1 MIYLDYAAN
10 TPTDDE
16 VIKTFSEVSRE
27 YIANPNSN
35 HKLGR
40 LAKEKLD
47 RSTKK
52 IAELLKVND
61 SEIIYTSGASESNNL
76 AIKGVAEHYKRNGKH
91 IITTY
96 LEHSSV
102 NGAVGY
108 LQNKGFEV
116 DYVDITE
123 SGLVDI
129 DHLKELLRDDTILV
143 SICYVD
149 SEVGLKQHINEI
161 GELLSNYHNCFFH
174 VDATQA
180 VGKIPVCFS
189 NVDLVTFAPHKFY
202 GLNGCGVLI
211 KKESIILEP
220 LIHGGISTTSF
231 RSGTPSLNM
240 IAALEK
246 SLVLAYSEM
255 EERYFYVESL
265 NKKLRESLFKYKRV
279 KINSTINSTPFIL
292 NLSIEKINTEQFK
305 MALEEN
311 DIYVS
316 TKSACCAP
324 NTVSR
329 PVYALTKDKKI
340 ALSTLR
346 ISLSHL
352 TFMQDID
359 KFLECF
365 DDCYK
370 KLVK

>member
-16 VIKTFSEVSRE
+16 VIKTFSEVSKE

-40 LAKEKLD
+40 LAKERLD
-47 RSTKK
+47 ESSKK
-52 IAELLKVND
+52 IAELLNVNEND
-61 SEIIYTSGASESNNL
+61 IIYTSGASESNNL
-76 AIKGVAEHYKRNGKH
+76 AIKGIAENYKRNGKH

-102 NGAVGY
+102 NGAVGA
-108 LQNKGFEV
+108 LQNKGFEI
-116 DYVDITE
+116 DYVDITK
-123 SGLVDI
+123 SGLVDL
-129 DHLKELLRDDTILV
+129 DHLKELIRDDTILV

-149 SEVGLKQHINEI
+149 SEVGIKQDINEI
-161 GELLSNYHNCFFH
+161 GKILSNYPHCYFH

-189 NVDLVTFAPHKFY
+189 NVDLITFTPHKFY

-211 KKESIILEP
+211 KKEGIILEP

-240 IAALEK
+240 IAATEK
-246 SLVLAYSEM
+246 ALDLAYSEM
-255 EERYFYVESL
+255 EERYSYVQSL
-265 NKKLRESLFKYKRV
+265 NKKLKESLLKYKQV

-292 NLSIEKINTEQFK
+292 NLSIEKTNTEQFK
-305 MALEEN
+305 MSLEEH

-352 TFMQDID
+352 TSMQDID
-359 KFLECF
+359 MFLECF